1 MGIPAVGGVYIIG
14 GGVVGEAIWLMT
26 PEGQRAGQSFS
37 EAVAGGTSS
46 AYDQVSS
53 LFRSKDEENEDTRTV
68 PTTNDAVKRCDGMHR
83 GRLQVQGYRRPEPVD
98 FDALVPMVSWAW
110 DRPCPPPRA
119 EGLAQLSSNLL
130 IQTQNISQVGA
141 GIRAGCFVKMSKH
154 IKSSPSIG
162 FVAPHSIGWG
172 VTPSGMTVR
181 NRSAGQAGPRVDLEV
196 HLGRAFG
203 DS

>member
-1 MGIPAVGGVYIIG
+1 MGIPAVGGIYIIG
-14 GGVVGEAIWLMT
+14 GGIVGGAIWLMT

-37 EAVAGGTSS
+37 EAVVDGTSS

-53 LFRSKDEENEDTRTV
+53 LFRSKDEENEDTRAV
-68 PTTNDAVKRCDGMHR
+68 PATNDAVKRCDGIHR

-110 DRPCPPPRA
+110 DRPCPPLRA

-154 IKSSPSIG
+154 ISS
-162 FVAPHSIGWG
+162 APASGILAFHSVGWG
-172 VTPSGMTVR
+172 VNPIGQVVK
-181 NRSAGQAGPRVDLEV
+181 NNVAGPRAPRVDLEI

-203 DS
+203 DA